1 MRQIYETNQR
11 KNIKTNFKTSTKMK
25 KSILMWAMML
35 TMGLTSA
42 FANNEETINQRA
54 LSSFK
59 KDFTNAQE
67 VKWESSKDFVKATFT
82 INGQVMFAYY
92 SQTGDLMAVTRNIL
106 SSQLPIN
113 LLTDLKKSYSTYWI
127 SDLFE
132 VSNSTDASYYVT
144 LQSSDHTVVLKSN
157 GMSGWDVYSKQKKN
171 I

>member
-1 MRQIYETNQR
+1 
-11 KNIKTNFKTSTKMK
+11 MK
-25 KSILMWAMML
+25 KSFLMWAMML

-54 LSSFK
+54 VSSFK
-59 KDFTNAQE
+59 KDFTSAQE

-92 SQTGDLMAVTRNIL
+92 SQTGDLMAVTRNIV
-106 SSQLPIN
+106 SSQLPIS
-113 LLTDLKKSYSTYWI
+113 LLTDLKKSYSAYWI

-132 VSNSTDASYYVT
+132 VSKSTDASYYVT
-144 LQSSDHTVVLKSN
+144 LESADYTMVLKSN
-157 GMSGWDVYSKQKKN
+157 GISGWEVYRKDKKN

>member
-1 MRQIYETNQR
+1 
-11 KNIKTNFKTSTKMK
+11 MK

-42 FANNEETINQRA
+42 FANNGETINQRA
-54 LSSFK
+54 VSSFK
-59 KDFTNAQE
+59 KDFTNAQD
-67 VKWESSKDFVKATFT
+67 VKWEISKDFVKATFT

-92 SQTGDLMAVTRNIL
+92 SQTGDRMAVTRNIL
-106 SSQLPIN
+106 SNQLPIN
-113 LLTDLKKSYSTYWI
+113 LLTNLKKSYGTYWI

-157 GMSGWDVYSKQKKN
+157 GISGWDVYSKEKKN